1 MYKMWKYY
9 KDGLREPSKYQWML
23 RNDLKF
29 VKEQIEEGRKWS
41 IKRIWLKRE
50 CNKLT
55 QQLTKY
61 I

>member
-1 MYKMWKYY
+1 MWKYY